1 MTSISETKAPA
12 PETVQTVAVGTDGSD
27 TAAKAVEFAIDYAR
41 RCGAELVVASSYK
54 PVPESRLLKE
64 ADEAPAELQWAIS
77 PTEDVEAVLR
87 DAEARGRGAG
97 LRVSSE
103 ARVGDPARVLCDV
116 AAECRADLL
125 VVGSKGMNRK
135 HLPSVP
141 NKVSH
146 QAPCSV
152 LIVKTT

>member
-1 MTSISETKAPA
+1 MTSTSRSHAPA
-12 PETVQTVAVGTDGSD
+12 PTGVQTVAVGTDGSD
-27 TAAKAVEFAIDYAR
+27 TATKAVDFAVDFAR

-54 PVPESRLLKE
+54 PVSESRLLRE
-64 ADEAPAELQWAIS
+64 ADEAPAELQWTIS

-87 DAEARGRGAG
+87 DAEARGRSAG

-116 AAECRADLL
+116 AAEWRADLL
-125 VVGSKGMNRK
+125 VVGSKGMNHK

-141 NKVSH
+141 NTVSH
-146 QAPCSV
+146 RAPCSV
-152 LIVKTT
+152 VIVKTT